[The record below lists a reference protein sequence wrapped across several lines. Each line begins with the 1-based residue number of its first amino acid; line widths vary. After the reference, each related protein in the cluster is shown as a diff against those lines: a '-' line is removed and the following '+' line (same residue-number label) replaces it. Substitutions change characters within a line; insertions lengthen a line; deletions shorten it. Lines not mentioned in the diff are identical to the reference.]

1 MEASKKVL
9 TTTLF
14 SLLVSTTI
22 FSQTDLMFGTK
33 KIKVPGKEV
42 CNYTV
47 NKNSHIAKDY
57 LDISNGILLY
67 TVVEYADGKPVHIE
81 MTECKLAD
89 LDKANCSLGASDQKS
104 LYTPGQIYILYLYTL
119 KDQVNISTTV
129 YESPEAAATI
139 MRTSV
144 SRLHF
149 RDHLVAENY
158 YESYFK

>member
-1 MEASKKVL
+1 MEASKKLL

-14 SLLVSTTI
+14 SVLLCTSL

-33 KIKVPGKEV
+33 KISVPGKEV

-57 LDISNGILLY
+57 LDINNGILLY
-67 TVVEYADGKPVHIE
+67 TIVEFADGKPVHIE

-89 LDKANCSLGASDQKS
+89 LDKSNCSLRESDQKS
-104 LYTPGQIYILYLYTL
+104 LYTPGQIFILYLYTL

-129 YESPEAAATI
+129 YDSPDAAATI
-139 MRTSV
+139 MKSSV

-149 RDHLVAENY
+149 RDHKVAESY
-158 YESYFK
+158 YQSYFQ